1 MEVSKTDKL
10 ACALHAFADSLSQ
23 IDDRFAD
30 AEGHI
35 KLDSIE
41 KVIEVAS
48 LIYSTFNAVYSCLGK
63 TFEIQAT
70 GVGGKILAFLLEL
83 LDGKN
88 KS

>member
-48 LIYSTFNAVYSCLGK
+48 LIYSTFKAVYSCLGK
-63 TFEIQAT
+63 SFEIQAS
-70 GVGGKILAFLLEL
+70 GVGGKILNFILDLLE
-83 LDGKN
+83 N
-88 KS
+88 KDKP